1 MVAEDDRTG
10 PQCTRI
16 DCTLYCKEADRLR
29 GDLLKNRWK
38 NKHLREQLIA
48 LQSYTSKR
56 EAKTQQTLQRKDDE
70 ILRLSKKV
78 AGLTMKLQQQ
88 FLQNSSIEKPFVVPL
103 KQNVDALETCNAVFE
118 SNYEDVHAWKERKS
132 AARMKSQRQVI
143 QVVKERTD
151 KQSELYTTLKMN
163 EMLRDEVVHVQKAK
177 KKLLNQVEQSL
188 MLVAAI
194 QNQVERYRDAVGEHT
209 LEITQLQ
216 TKVKQL
222 ESEKLLLKEKLVEID
237 ERKTTNANAL
247 ASDTK
252 AVLIKKAV
260 FIDWLGELRR
270 KLMQHDQHQRHDKE
284 EKDTVCVSVSTAT
297 GDLENQLE
305 MLQELCIRD
314 NSTIFELSLQQRS
327 DAESRV
333 ELLDI
338 DAAVESAIQAAVQK
352 QPQPVGTRNDD
363 RSENLRALDA
373 AKATSQQQ
381 ERVCYHLRPEVTCS
395 KSQDGDEDVWFA
407 TVKDEGFAFVKKN
420 NKHESRQAER
430 RTNVTGRGKEHL
442 ASSEGRASVDEL
454 QHQLMQIKVTYQQFR
469 VQYDLLTEKQQ
480 QTILE
485 YQRLVPEMEKTA
497 QKLNVVREK
506 SNDKIQILENAICM
520 MNDRDWTARNTKWKA
535 FRKRLNALEDA
546 IQVEQLRRKQL
557 NKDFENEPAQL
568 PLRDLRRQCGYQSE
582 TGQLKS
588 QVDASA
594 IRDRLLIGQL
604 QAASNTIVWKENK
617 MRLQAELFETRILNE
632 DLNWQLE
639 LVQSRNYKLLRL
651 NGELEAEKRELR
663 SKYEDLEL
671 GLQNASTR
679 LLGRLKLQQRNQ
691 RDEQVTI
698 ASLTQLLNEKNTLIN
713 EYQRKLA
720 IVQVSS
726 AQDKAHARLETTQ
739 LTEENQRMIAQL
751 KKTMIAVRFMEGS
764 GKSKQALQA
773 VQEHPDHVLQEWKQ
787 AEVALNNARQS
798 IREFQIKQK
807 VLQNERDLAEA
818 RAMEALEETVL
829 MRENEG
835 KLKLLCEAIIKLKE
849 EFLTPEDIDAVE
861 FAKAQEVVNQDMCAR
876 KRKEDERREDE
887 EKNWQEE
894 KTQLQ
899 SQVQILQKELAL
911 LEIENQQQRTKRNAE
926 KERAEDKKSAF
937 ETDLQA
943 LRDEVE
949 RVKCLLTDQV
959 VGEARAVKELE
970 GKFKALQAQN
980 VALRVASTHA
990 PVASIDVADAKEK
1003 CEQVEKECKLQRR
1016 VEILTLRLKEKEGV
1030 VANKDKDFTR
1040 YGERVLNLESE
1051 VQERHEKEH
1060 LTQNASAPAATS
1072 VSAKQHVE
1080 ELEFQNAFFRETLA
1094 LSRKD
1099 WEESFYGK
1107 MTSSEAQ
1114 FEHLR
1119 WQLVQNGV
1127 SLNNSAPGHEMNDTI
1142 GHGSN
1147 LRTQREGQHFFV
1159 GQEVQ
1164 EEILAHSHE
1173 LRNKKQ
1179 HVVAKDTRLLEL
1191 ELENKSLRLE
1201 YMRLRRK
1208 IRCGSGDLPD
1218 SKNAQKQLRGA
1229 KGIGSGD
1236 RRSLRAAHEWVELE
1250 DVVKKMKFA
1259 IEELRAENNKLKK
1272 AAKSRPQYLLREE
1285 I

>member
-1 MVAEDDRTG
+1 MEM
-10 PQCTRI
+10 RI
-16 DCTLYCKEADRLR
+16 
-29 GDLLKNRWK
+29 
-38 NKHLREQLIA
+38 
-48 LQSYTSKR
+48 
-56 EAKTQQTLQRKDDE
+56 
-70 ILRLSKKV
+70 
-78 AGLTMKLQQQ
+78 
-88 FLQNSSIEKPFVVPL
+88 
-103 KQNVDALETCNAVFE
+103 
-118 SNYEDVHAWKERKS
+118 
-132 AARMKSQRQVI
+132 
-143 QVVKERTD
+143 
-151 KQSELYTTLKMN
+151 
-163 EMLRDEVVHVQKAK
+163 
-177 KKLLNQVEQSL
+177 
-188 MLVAAI
+188 
-194 QNQVERYRDAVGEHT
+194 
-209 LEITQLQ
+209 
-216 TKVKQL
+216 
-222 ESEKLLLKEKLVEID
+222 
-237 ERKTTNANAL
+237 
-247 ASDTK
+247 
-252 AVLIKKAV
+252 
-260 FIDWLGELRR
+260 
-270 KLMQHDQHQRHDKE
+270 
-284 EKDTVCVSVSTAT
+284 
-297 GDLENQLE
+297 
-305 MLQELCIRD
+305 
-314 NSTIFELSLQQRS
+314 
-327 DAESRV
+327 
-333 ELLDI
+333 
-338 DAAVESAIQAAVQK
+338 
-352 QPQPVGTRNDD
+352 
-363 RSENLRALDA
+363 
-373 AKATSQQQ
+373 
-381 ERVCYHLRPEVTCS
+381 
-395 KSQDGDEDVWFA
+395 
-407 TVKDEGFAFVKKN
+407 
-420 NKHESRQAER
+420 QAER

-497 QKLNVVREK
+497 QELNVVREK

-568 PLRDLRRQCGYQSE
+568 PLR
-582 TGQLKS
+582 
-588 QVDASA
+588 
-594 IRDRLLIGQL
+594 QL

-639 LVQSRNYKLLRL
+639 VVQSRNYKLLRL

-764 GKSKQALQA
+764 GKSNQFG
-773 VQEHPDHVLQEWKQ
+773 
-787 AEVALNNARQS
+787 
-798 IREFQIKQK
+798 EFQIKQK

-818 RAMEALEETVL
+818 RAMEALEEIVL

-849 EFLTPEDIDAVE
+849 EFLTPKDIDAVE
-861 FAKAQEVVNQDMCAR
+861 FAKAQEVVNQNMCAR

-899 SQVQILQKELAL
+899 SQKT
-911 LEIENQQQRTKRNAE
+911 R
-926 KERAEDKKSAF
+926 RAPSK
-937 ETDLQA
+937 TDLQA

-949 RVKCLLTDQV
+949 RVKRLLTDQV

-1016 VEILTLRLKEKEGV
+1016 VEILTLRLKEKEVV
-1030 VANKDKDFTR
+1030 VANKDKDLTR

-1179 HVVAKDTRLLEL
+1179 H
-1191 ELENKSLRLE
+1191 
-1201 YMRLRRK
+1201 

-1236 RRSLRAAHEWVELE
+1236 RRSLRAAHEWLELE

>member
-48 LQSYTSKR
+48 LQSYTSAQ

-70 ILRLSKKV
+70 ILCLSKKV

-88 FLQNSSIEKPFVVPL
+88 FLQTSSIEKPFVVPL
-103 KQNVDALETCNAVFE
+103 KQNVNALETCNAVFE
-118 SNYEDVHAWKERKS
+118 SNYEDAHAWKERKS

-163 EMLRDEVVHVQKAK
+163 EMLRDEVVHLQKAK

-237 ERKTTNANAL
+237 ERTTNANAL

-252 AVLIKKAV
+252 AVLMKKAV
-260 FIDWLGELRR
+260 FVVCLDELRR
-270 KLMQHDQHQRHDKE
+270 MQHDQHQRHDKE
-284 EKDTVCVSVSTAT
+284 KKDTVCVSVSTAT

-314 NSTIFELSLQQRS
+314 NSTMFELSLQQRS

-338 DAAVESAIQAAVQK
+338 DAVVESAIQAAVQK
-352 QPQPVGTRNDD
+352 QPQPVSIRNDD
-363 RSENLRALDA
+363 RGENLRAFDA
-373 AKATSQQQ
+373 AKEKSQQQ

-395 KSQDGDEDVWFA
+395 KLQDGDEDVWFA
-407 TVKDEGFAFVKKN
+407 TVKDEGFARVGKN
-420 NKHESRQAER
+420 NKPESKQAER
-430 RTNVTGRGKEHL
+430 CTNVTGRGKEHL

-485 YQRLVPEMEKTA
+485 YQRIVPEMEKTA
-497 QKLNVVREK
+497 QELNVVREK

-557 NKDFENEPAQL
+557 NKDFENKPAQL
-568 PLRDLRRQCGYQSE
+568 PLRNLRRQYGYQSE
-582 TGQLKS
+582 TGQLMS
-588 QVDASA
+588 QVDASE
-594 IRDRLLIGQL
+594 IRERLLIGQL
-604 QAASNTIVWKENK
+604 QAASNTIGWKENK

-632 DLNWQLE
+632 DLNRQLE
-639 LVQSRNYKLLRL
+639 VVQFCNYKLLRL

-679 LLGRLKLQQRNQ
+679 LFGRQKLQQSNQ
-691 RDEQVTI
+691 RDEQVTM

-726 AQDKAHARLETTQ
+726 AQDKAHAQMETTQ
-739 LTEENQRMIAQL
+739 LTEENQRMITQL
-751 KKTMIAVRFMEGS
+751 KKTMIAVRFMEES
-764 GKSKQALQA
+764 GNKPALQA
-773 VQEHPDHVLQEWKQ
+773 VQEHPDHVLQMWKQ

-798 IREFQIKQK
+798 IRKFQIKQK

-818 RAMEALEETVL
+818 RAMEALEEIVL

-899 SQVQILQKELAL
+899 SQVQILQKKLAL
-911 LEIENQQQRTKRNAE
+911 LEIENQQQRTQRNAE
-926 KERAEDKKSAF
+926 KERAEDKKSALK
-937 ETDLQA
+937 TDLQA

-949 RVKCLLTDQV
+949 RVERLLKDQV

-970 GKFKALQAQN
+970 GKIKALQAQN

-1003 CEQVEKECKLQRR
+1003 CEQVEKECKLQRL
-1016 VEILTLRLKEKEGV
+1016 VEILTLRLKEKEV
-1030 VANKDKDFTR
+1030 VVVNKEKDLTR

-1060 LTQNASAPAATS
+1060 LTQSASAPAATS

-1099 WEESFYGK
+1099 WKESFYGK

-1164 EEILAHSHE
+1164 EEILGHSNE

-1179 HVVAKDTRLLEL
+1179 HVRAKDTRLLEL

-1236 RRSLRAAHEWVELE
+1236 RRSLRAAHEWLELE

-1272 AAKSRPQYLLREE
+1272 AAKSRPQYLLRKE